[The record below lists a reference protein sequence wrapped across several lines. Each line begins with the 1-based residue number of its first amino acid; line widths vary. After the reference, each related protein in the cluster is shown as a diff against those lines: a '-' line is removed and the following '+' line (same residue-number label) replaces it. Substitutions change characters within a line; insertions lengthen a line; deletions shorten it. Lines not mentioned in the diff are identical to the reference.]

1 MSNDPII
8 IKIIKKGCNPKQKE
22 IFLSILFFI
31 IIFTVGKDAIQSK
44 KTAGTVTTIDGLL
57 TFHSYYIKVGF

>member
-22 IFLSILFFI
+22 MFLCIYL
-31 IIFTVGKDAIQSK
+31 IFTVGKDAIQSK